1 MADQNETSSLFDDAV
16 EVPSATQSTSNAVS
30 RASVKSANDSNPA
43 TTDKTRNNELASLR
57 LQLAELSSE
66 LLRLQEN
73 TTAEDGA
80 PKPRRNGT
88 FAPEK
93 LRSLLVVSDGS
104 PTYHHLNAPRTP
116 SSPSRHSQKSIPST
130 PHSARSHLECL
141 PSPASTSDGRS
152 EAANLL
158 RERIRKMQQDSL
170 SGIGNNTSGNDDDG
184 SSSSRI
190 ADFSMG
196 EQPSIEQYE
205 QLRLQKS
212 EAEAESALLSAEL
225 VALRGRHEEERRKLL
240 KTTEELRRRNEEL
253 ERRISM
259 HRLEG
264 GKSGLG
270 RGTSCPNVMED
281 DPDGGKAFGF
291 RVRAFAQ
298 RWASPAPNTSRQQD
312 VTPATPEERR
322 ELRRDLSVASSCGN
336 STINTNEDFSQEL
349 APGIGAIDPTALY
362 PEVENAQ
369 TSNNEEAMKIIAALE
384 EQLRQSEQRAK
395 ILEQRLQIVKESGD
409 AVIRSLN
416 EELADVAED
425 RARAE
430 SAMIKELSVLDSQRR
445 QERDDYE
452 RRIQEWVALDADR
465 KIEIEE
471 YQRRIESL
479 LGTVRIMDSEAGGA
493 ESSGIDGGRNIAP
506 SQSRDLEAEKKMH
519 KDLIDYIHLLEG
531 KSQGNNKKRIS
542 PLIST
547 INGAFD
553 VEFNANPT
561 VADDMIEYY
570 RSRPELKEFTL
581 KSELPRMDY
590 EVLLLD
596 QQTNE
601 TLKLTN
607 TDEIRSYFASLEDG
621 NMDEEVELLIRA
633 SNQSLLADPLAMLT
647 GEGEGKL
654 VHSGSFHSTVI
665 ATECSFKLDLRHE
678 GQRRVK
684 VHCELAICVP
694 SGADNAA
701 GYEGTLTPENSE
713 SDQKLERKS
722 ATLELARAD
731 LAIQFSPSPTSTP
744 SGPLVKY
751 TLLDI
756 KPTISDY
763 GVEGEN
769 EAAIQSAVM
778 VLARDRHTHIRY
790 NENDANSISSR
801 SSSVKNRLISRVKQ
815 LSSSSDY
822 F

>member
-1 MADQNETSSLFDDAV
+1 MADQNGMPSIFDDAV
-16 EVPSATQSTSNAVS
+16 NVPSATESTSKDIS
-30 RASVKSANDSNPA
+30 RASSNNTNKSNPVP
-43 TTDKTRNNELASLR
+43 TDKARNTDQANLR

-73 TTAEDGA
+73 ITAEEGA
-80 PKPRRNGT
+80 PKPRQNGL

-93 LRSLLVVSDGS
+93 LRSFLVLNDDN
-104 PTYHHLNAPRTP
+104 HLDAPRTP
-116 SSPSRHSQKSIPST
+116 SSPSRQSQKSIPST
-130 PHSARSHLECL
+130 PHSAKSHVECL

-158 RERIRKMQQDSL
+158 RERIRKMQQDAL
-170 SGIGNNTSGNDDDG
+170 SGIGNVTIGDDDD
-184 SSSSRI
+184 RI
-190 ADFSMG
+190 ADFSIG

-225 VALRGRHEEERRKLL
+225 VALRGRHEEERSKLL

-259 HRLEG
+259 QRLEG
-264 GKSGLG
+264 GKAGLG
-270 RGTSCPNVMED
+270 GGTSCPNVMED
-281 DPDGGKAFGF
+281 DQDGGKAFGL

-298 RWASPAPNTSRQQD
+298 RWASPAPNASRQLD
-312 VTPATPEERR
+312 LTPATPEERR
-322 ELRRDLSVASSCGN
+322 ELRRDPSVASSCGN

-349 APGIGAIDPTALY
+349 APGVGSIDPTALY

-369 TSNNEEAMKIIAALE
+369 TSSNEEATKLIAALE
-384 EQLRQSEQRAK
+384 EQLRQSDQRAK

-445 QERDDYE
+445 QERDEYE

-479 LGTVRIMDSEAGGA
+479 LGTVRIMDSESGGA
-493 ESSGIDGGRNIAP
+493 EPSGRDGGRNIAP
-506 SQSRDLEAEKKMH
+506 SPLRDLEAEKKMH

-531 KSQGNNKKRIS
+531 NSQGNNKKRIS

-553 VEFNANPT
+553 IEFNANPT

-590 EVLLLD
+590 EVLILD
-596 QQTNE
+596 EQTNE
-601 TLKLTN
+601 TLKLTD
-607 TDEIRSYFASLEDG
+607 TDEIRSYFATLEG
-621 NMDEEVELLIRA
+621 GSMDEEVELLIRA
-633 SNQSLLADPLAMLT
+633 SNQSLLADPLSMLT

-684 VHCELAICVP
+684 VHCELAVCVP

-701 GYEGTLTPENSE
+701 GYEGNLTPEDSE

-722 ATLELARAD
+722 ATLELARAN

-756 KPTISDY
+756 KPTIDDY
-763 GVEGEN
+763 GVDGVN
-769 EAAIQSAVM
+769 ETAIQSAVM

-790 NENDANSISSR
+790 NENEANSVASR
-801 SSSVKNRLISRVKQ
+801 SSSVKNRFISRVKQ